1 MTYTITYLTIK
12 KYGYGG
18 VIATQNS
25 KSISYYD
32 NNTIIIDKN
41 YIINVD
47 NIIELSIHKIN
58 HVL

>member
-18 VIATQNS
+18 VIITQNT
-25 KSISYYD
+25 KSINYYN
-32 NNTIIIDKN
+32 NNTIIIDKD
-41 YIINVD
+41 YLININ

-58 HVL
+58 HG